1 MMKRTD
7 TWVATLVTPALCL
20 GFVSDSRA
28 ELIDRGTY
36 DGVKLIYDSAQRI
49 TWLGDA
55 NWAKTSGFDPNGEM
69 TWDEARAWAGG
80 LTIGGFSDWRLPIT
94 SDETCRGAGCTNSEM
109 GHLFAVEGVS
119 STNPGPFLNVQG
131 RQYWSSRSYSSEPDL
146 AWYVHFGNGDQA
158 VTGKSDS
165 HMPWAVR
172 DGDVG
177 SEVSNDTKPGSFLVR
192 VNLGSHGSTP
202 VTVLGS
208 VLLNEDD
215 IDVNTLTLTLGTAG
229 VKAVGRTDRT
239 LCDLQDVVLLGFTLR
254 SIASEP
260 APCMTIRDS
269 WTSSVYALP

>member
-1 MMKRTD
+1 MKRTD
-7 TWVATLVTPALCL
+7 RWVAALVTPALCL
-20 GFVSDSRA
+20 GFVADSRA

-69 TWDEARAWAGG
+69 TWDEARAWAEG
-80 LTIGGFSDWRLPIT
+80 LTIDRFSDWRLPIT

-109 GHLFAVEGVS
+109 GHLFAVEEVS
-119 STNPGPFLNVQG
+119 PTNPGPFLNVQG

-165 HMPWAVR
+165 HIPWAVR

-177 SEVSNDTKPGSFLVR
+177 SEVSIDTKPDSFLVR
-192 VNLGSHGSTP
+192 GNLGSHGSTP

-208 VLLNEDD
+208 VLPNDDD

-254 SIASEP
+254 SIASEA
-260 APCMTIRDS
+260 APCATIRDS